1 MDSNGCEGY
10 MTLDYNWPAPQPR
23 MAAGCI
29 RPHRGDMDVMN
40 SINVVKG
47 WIREFI
53 DLALLFIAVGVVVQ
67 IIFGPDVT
75 YFSGITNNLMGFISE
90 LGNGGFVGLIAL
102 LVIIYVFSKRGD

>member
-1 MDSNGCEGY
+1 
-10 MTLDYNWPAPQPR
+10 
-23 MAAGCI
+23 
-29 RPHRGDMDVMN
+29 MN

-75 YFSGITNNLMGFISE
+75 YFSSITDNLMGFIAE

-102 LVIIYVFSKRGD
+102 FVIVWVFTKGGQTQHN